1 MDRVPRLLVAS
12 LLLLFPMSVFPPSL
26 LARPHSQP
34 QTPELDPEVQ
44 RRVKIAELMQQVFAT
59 DDLREKEK
67 LYKQILEID
76 PYHASAVQ
84 GLIDAQARIKEEEKV
99 RTQSQETRLKKQEA
113 IENAR
118 QAYLAHDL
126 GKADEWVTSALAI
139 DPDDPEAL
147 ALQQHIASDLRS
159 RQLKVT
165 AVWVLA
171 AALGIGL
178 AAFLVL
184 RLRRTG
190 GILEVLEGD
199 ESGRLIPLN
208 DEATVLGSLESEA
221 DHVIFCPSRRIS
233 RRHCSLLKSGKHYF
247 LSDHSTNGT
256 FVNGRPVTK
265 GQPVLLHAG
274 DQISL
279 AGDITL
285 RFRYK

>member
-1 MDRVPRLLVAS
+1 VAS
-12 LLLLFPMSVFPPSL
+12 LLLLPPLSVLHPGL
-26 LARPHSQP
+26 LGRPHSYL
-34 QTPELDPEVQ
+34 QTQDVDPEVQ
-44 RRVKIAELMQQVFAT
+44 RREKIAELMQQVFAT
-59 DDLREKEK
+59 EDLRDKET
-67 LYKQILEID
+67 LYKRILEID

-84 GLIDAQARIKEEEKV
+84 GLIDVQARIKEEEKV
-99 RTQSQETRLKKQEA
+99 KTQSQEAHLKKQEA

-126 GKADEWVTSALAI
+126 DKADEWTQNALAI
-139 DPDDPEAL
+139 DPNDPEAL

-159 RQLKVT
+159 RQMKKT
-165 AVWVLA
+165 AVWVLVV
-171 AALGIGL
+171 ALAIGL

-184 RLRRTG
+184 RLRRGG
-190 GILEVLEGD
+190 GILEVLEGE
-199 ESGRLIPLN
+199 ESGRLITLN
-208 DEATVLGSLESEA
+208 DETTVLGSLESEA

-256 FVNGRPVTK
+256 FVNGRPVPK

-279 AGDITL
+279 AGDVNL